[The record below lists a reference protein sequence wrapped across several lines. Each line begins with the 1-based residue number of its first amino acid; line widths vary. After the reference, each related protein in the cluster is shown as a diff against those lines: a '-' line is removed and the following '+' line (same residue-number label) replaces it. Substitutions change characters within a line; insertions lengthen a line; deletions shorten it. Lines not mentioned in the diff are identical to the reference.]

1 VGNSLKFTS
10 DGSVSVRVGVAGR
23 DGDAVRVRCEV
34 ADTGIGIAP
43 EAQARLFR
51 PFSQVDVS
59 TTRKFGGT
67 GLGLSICK
75 QLAEL
80 MGGSIG
86 VQSEV
91 GRGSTF
97 WFEVRLATAAM
108 VAAPMAADARPAES
122 DQESTFAGRRVLV
135 ADDAQINRKVVTRL
149 LERFGC
155 VVETVED
162 GKAAVEAVTSS
173 GRAAYDLVLMD
184 CLMPELD
191 GFEAAGAIRA
201 WEAAQHP
208 GRGRHTPIVAL
219 TASATED
226 DRRRCLDAGM
236 DDFLSKPIRGA
247 NLGQALTR
255 WLGAPPA
262 RLSA

>member
-1 VGNSLKFTS
+1 V
-10 DGSVSVRVGVAGR
+10 
-23 DGDAVRVRCEV
+23 DA
-34 ADTGIGIAP
+34 
-43 EAQARLFR
+43 
-51 PFSQVDVS
+51 S

-91 GRGSTF
+91 GQGSTF
-97 WFEVRLATAAM
+97 WFMVQLAKAH
-108 VAAPMAADARPAES
+108 APADSGPARERRGQPDNAVS
-122 DQESTFAGRRVLV
+122 FAGRRVLV

-155 VVETVED
+155 VVETVVD
-162 GKAAVEAVTSS
+162 GKGAVEAVTS
-173 GRAAYDLVLMD
+173 APTDVPYDLVLMD
-184 CLMPELD
+184 CLMPEMD
-191 GFEAAGAIRA
+191 GFEASSAIRA
-201 WEAAQHP
+201 WEANRRSGANQ
-208 GRGRHTPIVAL
+208 RISIIAL

-226 DRRRCLDAGM
+226 DRRRCLASGM

-247 NLGQALTR
+247 ELGQALGR
-255 WLGAPPA
+255 WLGAA
-262 RLSA
+262 EQRLSA